1 MAPSR
6 FPLGIGAC
14 TEVVEVDSVEK
25 PPPAPEKVDLTLYNG
40 ILLEIG
46 LAVEM
51 VKEYE
56 SEQKGSTKRGSDK
69 ITSKAVHEIMTKV
82 RKLAT
87 DEDLPLP
94 AISSSSLS
102 KPLSFTSLSGEAN
115 APVASSSSHPVSSFM
130 LDLPSLLNGSS
141 LGLRSIRK
149 PISEQE
155 PVKTEPSPD
164 EEISIPV
171 EAKPAEPEQPLAPD
185 ASAPATTPATA
196 AAAPATPMPVLR
208 ETPSEL
214 SSLIKEA
221 EGESRPVVPKL
232 EEEKAKQEEEKPKP
246 QKARGHR
253 VGGRCVV
260 R

>member
-1 MAPSR
+1 M
-6 FPLGIGAC
+6 
-14 TEVVEVDSVEK
+14 VEVDSVEN
-25 PPPAPEKVDLTLYNG
+25 PAPAPEKVDLTLYNG

-51 VKEYE
+51 VKECE

-87 DEDLPLP
+87 DEGLPLP

-102 KPLSFTSLSGEAN
+102 KPLSFTSLSEEEN
-115 APVASSSSHPVSSFM
+115 ALVASSSSHPVSSFM

-155 PVKTEPSPD
+155 PVNTEPSPD
-164 EEISIPV
+164 EEISIPA

-185 ASAPATTPATA
+185 ASEPVTTPAAT
-196 AAAPATPMPVLR
+196 PATPMPVLR

-221 EGESRPVVPKL
+221 EGESLPVVVPKQ
-232 EEEKAKQEEEKPKP
+232 EEKAKQEEEKPKP

>member
-1 MAPSR
+1 M
-6 FPLGIGAC
+6 
-14 TEVVEVDSVEK
+14 VEVDSVEN
-25 PPPAPEKVDLTLYNG
+25 PAPASENVDLTLYNG

-51 VKEYE
+51 VKECE

-87 DEDLPLP
+87 DEDHPLP

-102 KPLSFTSLSGEAN
+102 EEEN

-155 PVKTEPSPD
+155 PVNTEPSPD
-164 EEISIPV
+164 EEISIPA

-185 ASAPATTPATA
+185 ASEPVTTPAAT
-196 AAAPATPMPVLR
+196 PATPMPVLR

-221 EGESRPVVPKL
+221 EGESRLEVVPKQ
-232 EEEKAKQEEEKPKP
+232 EEKAKQQEEKPKP

>member
-1 MAPSR
+1 M
-6 FPLGIGAC
+6 
-14 TEVVEVDSVEK
+14 VEVDSVEN
-25 PPPAPEKVDLTLYNG
+25 PAPAPEKVDLTLYNG

-51 VKEYE
+51 VKECE

-102 KPLSFTSLSGEAN
+102 KPLSFTSLSEEEN

-155 PVKTEPSPD
+155 PVNTEPSPD
-164 EEISIPV
+164 EEISIPA

-185 ASAPATTPATA
+185 ASEPVITPAAT
-196 AAAPATPMPVLR
+196 PATPMPVLR

-221 EGESRPVVPKL
+221 EGESLPVVVPKQ
-232 EEEKAKQEEEKPKP
+232 EEKAKQEEEKPKP